1 MDSILYDTLS
11 LEPNGSN
18 DIHGCR
24 PAGKTR
30 HGRLSQTTDTRF
42 SSLPLWLGL
51 LLFSFLIQLVAN
63 YDSPLHTYYRKLDC
77 AWFFMGGKALMNGF
91 IPYSDFA
98 DSKGSLVWL
107 FYGIG
112 YLISPKSF
120 IGVYVL
126 HAILYSFIF
135 YWAYRTA
142 FELFAS
148 TADIAKRKWM
158 SVSTSLL
165 LALPFFTYGH
175 IEMRCEDLCQLPL
188 IYCIYRLIRCV
199 RDPES
204 STDFKSAVIMGVSIA
219 CTLMIKWNI
228 AVLMSAIPLSIL
240 VMAYRH
246 KLPTKSLTAGTAI
259 GFVAVIVPIVIAFAL
274 VGGLRT
280 FVNEYF
286 FHTAQTFSSSLTE
299 SISNYLRELHEALTS
314 RGLIGF
320 ATMFVPL
327 YFFHSFGRRKYL
339 PVMCGLVMFLGLTY
353 RCGFGYY
360 HSGYVAW
367 MVFLSALIVKAIFSI
382 GICHNKT
389 VTAAIALCTSA
400 VLSAYVI
407 RNHRNWIWNDE
418 TKPFI
423 EMESKLSGLEKP
435 TILNW
440 EYFEYAV
447 GTSAETLPACRYWAE
462 QTNAQSFSRG
472 PQLAAVKARIP
483 DIITVQS
490 HDAGI
495 IHPDKQ
501 STLDSLNY
509 QYIGSV
515 ADLFGLSCNIYIK
528 EELTPLLNHM
538 PH

>member
-1 MDSILYDTLS
+1 M
-11 LEPNGSN
+11 
-18 DIHGCR
+18 
-24 PAGKTR
+24 
-30 HGRLSQTTDTRF
+30 
-42 SSLPLWLGL
+42 
-51 LLFSFLIQLVAN
+51 V
-63 YDSPLHTYYRKLDC
+63 
-77 AWFFMGGKALMNGF
+77 FMGGKALMNGF

-98 DSKGSLVWL
+98 DSKGPLVWL

-327 YFFHSFGRRKYL
+327 YFS
-339 PVMCGLVMFLGLTY
+339 
-353 RCGFGYY
+353 
-360 HSGYVAW
+360 
-367 MVFLSALIVKAIFSI
+367 
-382 GICHNKT
+382 
-389 VTAAIALCTSA
+389 TAS
-400 VLSAYVI
+400 
-407 RNHRNWIWNDE
+407 D
-418 TKPFI
+418 
-423 EMESKLSGLEKP
+423 
-435 TILNW
+435 
-440 EYFEYAV
+440 
-447 GTSAETLPACRYWAE
+447 
-462 QTNAQSFSRG
+462 
-472 PQLAAVKARIP
+472 AAN
-483 DIITVQS
+483 TC
-490 HDAGI
+490 
-495 IHPDKQ
+495 
-501 STLDSLNY
+501 
-509 QYIGSV
+509 
-515 ADLFGLSCNIYIK
+515 LSCAVWSCS
-528 EELTPLLNHM
+528 
-538 PH
+538 